1 MARLY
6 AKRKGKSGSR
16 RPQVKESPAWVQLK
30 KDEIESLIVK
40 LSGTGLASA
49 QIGLKLRDSYG
60 VPDVRLATGKTVV
73 KIMKEKGV
81 KIDIPEDVT
90 SLMKKAVHLQT
101 HLKANPAD
109 LSNKRSLGLV
119 ESRIRRLS
127 RYYKREGVIP
137 QDWDYKVMLAEIG
150 AK

>member
-1 MARLY
+1 MQRGRA
-6 AKRKGKSGSR
+6 SR
-16 RPQVKESPAWVQLK
+16 AAGGVKESPAWVQLK
-30 KDEIESLIVK
+30 NDEIESLVVK
-40 LSGTGLASA
+40 LSGTGLTSA
-49 QIGLKLRDSYG
+49 QIGQKLRDSYG

-90 SLMKKAVHLQT
+90 SLMKRAVHLQT
-101 HLKANPAD
+101 HLKSNPAD
-109 LSNKRSLGLV
+109 LSNKRSLELV
-119 ESRIRRLS
+119 ESRIRRLQ

-150 AK
+150 SE

>member
-6 AKRKGKSGSR
+6 AKRKGRSGSR

-40 LSGTGLASA
+40 LSGTGLTSA
-49 QIGLKLRDSYG
+49 QIGQKLRDSYG
-60 VPDVRLATGKTVV
+60 VPDVHLATGKTVV

-90 SLMKKAVHLQT
+90 SLMKRAVQLQT

-109 LSNKRSLGLV
+109 LSNKRSLELV

-137 QDWDYKVMLAEIG
+137 QDWDYTVTLAEIG

>member
-6 AKRKGKSGSR
+6 AKRKGRSGSR
-16 RPQVKESPAWVQLK
+16 KPDVKESPAWVQLK
-30 KDEIESLIVK
+30 KDEIESLVVK
-40 LSGTGLASA
+40 LSGTGLTSA
-49 QIGLKLRDSYG
+49 QIGQKLRDSYG
-60 VPDVRLATGKTVV
+60 VPDVRLATGKSIV

-90 SLMKKAVHLQT
+90 SLMKRAVLLQT

-109 LSNKRSLGLV
+109 KSNKRSLELV

-137 QDWDYKVMLAEIG
+137 QDWDYTVMLAEIG